1 MKTQESEQK
10 TIINWFNATYAQRGE
25 SYLRP
30 KEAYIIFAEL
40 LNLKAEKNFLDIA
53 CGLGRMLEVSTIYN
67 TKNFGID
74 ISEVAVRKAKLKLPN
89 DTIIEANA
97 ENLPFENATFDYV
110 TCLGSLER
118 MIDKDAVLQEIKRV
132 TNSEAKICFM
142 VRNSNSWRW
151 IFTKKLLFLVNKKGH
166 QDAKSYLEWKSL
178 FEKNGFKIENCV
190 ADQWPMMKIKRLF
203 TFGAYK
209 NFKKIGHNMVP
220 LKYANEFIFILIK
233 EKQN

>member
-1 MKTQESEQK
+1 MKTQETEQK
-10 TIINWFNATYAQRGE
+10 KIINWFNKTYTKRGE

-53 CGLGRMLEVSTIYN
+53 CGLGRMLEVSSIYK

-74 ISEVAVRKAKLKLPN
+74 ISEVAVQKAKLKLPN

-118 MIDKDAVLQEIKRV
+118 MINKNTVLQEIKRV

-166 QDAKSYLEWKSL
+166 QDAKSFLEWKNL
-178 FEKNGFKIENCV
+178 FESNGLTIVNCL
-190 ADQWPMMKIKRLF
+190 ADQWPIMKMKRLF
-203 TFGAYK
+203 SFGK
-209 NFKKIGHNMVP
+209 FNNFKKINKSVIP
-220 LKYANEFIFILIK
+220 LNYANEFIFILKK
-233 EKQN
+233 EI